1 MSQNEARFGRISDS
15 RRCWCKKPL
24 RPLVKAM
31 LTHEYVYAYAAVSP
45 VDGRLDSLV
54 LPHVNA
60 QCMQLFIDEVASRY
74 PKENIVMVV
83 NGAGW
88 HKAGSLQLPG
98 NLQLHFLPSYSSELN
113 PQEHIWDELREKYL
127 STIVLSAASMHWKTN
142 SPKPSK
148 YLRKTISTS
157 AALPAGAGSLIQ
169 FLMSFPT
176 PRASQA
182 FMKKPGIGVA
192 P

>member
-1 MSQNEARFGRISDS
+1 MFQDEARFGRISDS

-83 NGAGW
+83 DGAGW
-88 HKAGSLQLPG
+88 HKTGSLQLPG
-98 NLQLHFLPSYSSELN
+98 QP
-113 PQEHIWDELREKYL
+113 
-127 STIVLSAASMHWKTN
+127 SAAF
-142 SPKPSK
+142 PAGV
-148 YLRKTISTS
+148 LAR
-157 AALPAGAGSLIQ
+157 AQPAGAHLGRAAREALVNNRVFGSLDALEDQ
-169 FLMSFPT
+169 LV
-176 PRASQA
+176 QA
-182 FMKKPGIGVA
+182 FKVFEADPQRMHSIAGWDWIINSVSNEK
-192 P
+192 